1 MGSWPKWL
9 TSVAAM
15 CRRGRSNR
23 LPSWVATTE
32 QSGWRR
38 RRSAGGRLR
47 TIARMNSEANASGQS
62 APSPDPLAGATV
74 DEFASAGIL
83 SCLADAPLDE
93 VAWLMAH
100 NRVHAVVVADDEATE
115 PPVIA
120 DVDLIA
126 AAASGRFDTLAARDI
141 AGTEAVSVRSD
152 EPLDRAA
159 QLLADHDVTH
169 LIVRDERRVPTG
181 ILSTLDIARAISGRD

>member
-1 MGSWPKWL
+1 MS
-9 TSVAAM
+9 
-15 CRRGRSNR
+15 
-23 LPSWVATTE
+23 
-32 QSGWRR
+32 
-38 RRSAGGRLR
+38 
-47 TIARMNSEANASGQS
+47 SEANTTRPS
-62 APSPDPLAGATV
+62 APTPDPLAGATV
-74 DEFASAGIL
+74 DEFASVGIL
-83 SCLADAPLDE
+83 SCLPDAPLDE

-100 NRVHAVVVADDEATE
+100 NRVHAVVVVDDDAPE

-141 AGTEAVSVRSD
+141 AGTEAISVRSD

-169 LIVRDERRVPTG
+169 LIVRDDRRVPTG